1 MCFLPVPLAK
11 CDIMTSFMEG
21 SYKIASYMTI
31 VSRSFEHMY
40 LFSREKDNCSRIYT
54 FVTSYCFMKLCV
66 KNDSYVNINSSV
78 IQTTSFLSY
87 TLTNIWVDPECQ
99 PFQHRYDAKTNVPRT
114 SFLHI
119 YLTYYNWC
127 SVLAWRL

>member
-1 MCFLPVPLAK
+1 
-11 CDIMTSFMEG
+11 
-21 SYKIASYMTI
+21 
-31 VSRSFEHMY
+31 MY

-87 TLTNIWVDPECQ
+87 TLTNI
-99 PFQHRYDAKTNVPRT
+99 
-114 SFLHI
+114 
-119 YLTYYNWC
+119 
-127 SVLAWRL
+127 

>member
-11 CDIMTSFMEG
+11 CDIMTSLMEG
-21 SYKIASYMTI
+21 SYKNASYMTI

-40 LFSREKDNCSRIYT
+40 LFSLEKDNCSRIHT
-54 FVTSYCFMKLCV
+54 FVTSYCFIKLCV
-66 KNDSYVNINSSV
+66 KMTVMLIL
-78 IQTTSFLSY
+78 IATRFLSY
-87 TLTNIWVDPECQ
+87 TLTNIWVDPECR